1 MVLGTVIRE
10 KPSEKRP
17 TASLTEVEEYD
28 QELNDQVEPIHHR
41 SKPVQLSRIGI
52 NERVEGS
59 QAPPCQQS
67 DTQGIGEHNAGGT
80 PTTPCEESQFFT
92 CPNSDVIPISLRV
105 ADATSKSE
113 DGLCEEEATE
123 GPRQKRVRRST
134 ECSDASLNFA
144 TAPQPL
150 ESHLAGTA
158 AMEVLESN
166 VEDGGG
172 TGAVD
177 NLRSESTERARLLA
191 IACQPPARVKRVTT
205 GKLCTAPTGSYRL
218 LGVVV
223 KASLEEEECSELKV
237 RLDVKDDEGE
247 VSLIVNESEVER
259 MCRDFLV
266 QHSLSVEQGLLEL
279 EGKVA
284 DLGVLKTAEGLLV
297 VHSKMI

>member
-10 KPSEKRP
+10 KPSERRP
-17 TASLTEVEEYD
+17 IASLTEVEEND
-28 QELNDQVEPIHHR
+28 EELNDLVEPIHHR

-59 QAPPCQQS
+59 QAPPCHQS

-158 AMEVLESN
+158 AMKLWS
-166 VEDGGG
+166 
-172 TGAVD
+172 
-177 NLRSESTERARLLA
+177 ARLLA